1 MARSIPARKLSP
13 VPLTARARKVPI
25 RALHNRHGL
34 NVPASGRISEVSVI
48 SEGEYAK
55 KHSWALS
62 GGEAVPTFEAT
73 QVADSVLTR
82 ARLLSKAVTAICDDK
97 LRPFGISSTQ
107 FALLIAVCR
116 IEPVTRAEIAR
127 LQHLN
132 KSTLTRDLKA
142 VLSEG
147 WIEEVRKSANGR
159 SRPVALTR
167 VGKELILNARPAW
180 LKAQV
185 QAEALLGV
193 DGITALINI
202 TDRIHIESC
211 AKSGRRTLYS

>member
-1 MARSIPARKLSP
+1 MLKSYWELWGK
-13 VPLTARARKVPI
+13 
-25 RALHNRHGL
+25 
-34 NVPASGRISEVSVI
+34 
-48 SEGEYAK
+48 
-55 KHSWALS
+55 
-62 GGEAVPTFEAT
+62 AVPTVEADIAHYKS
-73 QVADSVLTR
+73 QMVDSLFAR

-97 LRPFGISSTQ
+97 LRPYGISSTQ

>member
-1 MARSIPARKLSP
+1 MLKSYWEL
-13 VPLTARARKVPI
+13 
-25 RALHNRHGL
+25 
-34 NVPASGRISEVSVI
+34 
-48 SEGEYAK
+48 
-55 KHSWALS
+55 W
-62 GGEAVPTFEAT
+62 GEAVPTVEAD
-73 QVADSVLTR
+73 VAHYKSRMADSLFTR
-82 ARLLSKAVTAICDDK
+82 TRLLSKTVTAICDDK

-107 FALLIAVCR
+107 FALLVAVCR

-159 SRPVALTR
+159 SRPVALTK
-167 VGKELILNARPAW
+167 VGKELMLSAQRAW
-180 LKAQV
+180 LTAQV

-202 TDRIHIESC
+202 TDRILDQPTSQT
-211 AKSGRRTLYS
+211 RVL

>member
-1 MARSIPARKLSP
+1 MLKSCW
-13 VPLTARARKVPI
+13 
-25 RALHNRHGL
+25 
-34 NVPASGRISEVSVI
+34 E
-48 SEGEYAK
+48 
-55 KHSWALS
+55 
-62 GGEAVPTFEAT
+62 GEAVPTVEADIAHYKS
-73 QVADSVLTR
+73 QMADSLFTR

-97 LRPFGISSTQ
+97 LRPFGVSSTQ

-116 IEPVTRAEIAR
+116 IEPATRAEIAR

-132 KSTLTRDLKA
+132 KSTLTRDLKV

-147 WIEEVRKSANGR
+147 WIEEVRRSANGR

-167 VGKELILNARPAW
+167 VGKELMLNAQPAW

-193 DGITALINI
+193 DGMTTLINI
-202 TDRIHIESC
+202 TDRIVDQPTSN
-211 AKSGRRTLYS
+211 AS